1 MVGRG
6 VGLEGSTLV
15 LCGAGVGR
23 WQVSVVEACCGGHAG
38 HADAPDASGRG
49 SRRVG
54 EGSGHGAGVMHPRV
68 GEPGL
73 GESRQRWEGA
83 VELPGIREGAQL

>member
-15 LCGAGVGR
+15 LRGAGVGR
-23 WQVSVVEACCGGHAG
+23 RQVSVVEARRGGHAG
-38 HADAPDASGRG
+38 HADAADARGGGRRGVREG
-49 SRRVG
+49 SR
-54 EGSGHGAGVMHPRV
+54 HGTGVMHPWV

-73 GESRQRWEGA
+73 GESRQRREGA
-83 VELPGIREGAQL
+83 IELPGVREGAQV

>member
-15 LCGAGVGR
+15 LRGAGVGG
-23 WQVSVVEACCGGHAG
+23 WQVSVVETRRGGHAG
-38 HADAPDASGRG
+38 HADAPDARGRG
-49 SRRVG
+49 RRGVR
-54 EGSGHGAGVMHPRV
+54 EGSRHGAGVMHPRV

-73 GESRQRWEGA
+73 GESRQRREGA
-83 VELPGIREGAQL
+83 IELPGVREGAQI

>member
-15 LCGAGVGR
+15 LCGAGVGG
-23 WQVSVVEACCGGHAG
+23 WQVSVVEARCGGHAG
-38 HADAPDASGRG
+38 HADAPDAGGRG
-49 SRRVG
+49 SRGVG
-54 EGSGHGAGVMHPRV
+54 EGGRHGAGVMHPRV

-73 GESRQRWEGA
+73 GESRQRREGA
-83 VELPGIREGAQL
+83 VELPRVGEGAQL

>member
-15 LCGAGVGR
+15 LRGAGVGGR
-23 WQVSVVEACCGGHAG
+23 QVSVVETRRGGHAG
-38 HADAPDASGRG
+38 HADAPNARGGGRRG
-49 SRRVG
+49 VR

-73 GESRQRWEGA
+73 GESWQRRKGA
-83 VELPGIREGAQL
+83 IKLPGVREGAQI